1 MYKNKKFLAIIPARG
16 GSKGIPNKNVI
27 DICGKP
33 LIAYTIEAGKE
44 SKYID
49 EIVVS
54 TDSKNIKEVAEQCG
68 ASVPFLRP
76 EELSN
81 DTAKSID
88 VVLHA
93 IDFYK
98 NNNMN
103 FDYIILLQPTS
114 PLRTFEE
121 VDKAIEKLINYEGK
135 SLVSVCEADENP
147 VLMRTIQEQ
156 KLREVISFEG
166 KNLRR
171 QDLPTFY
178 IFNGALYINSVDMLT
193 NDKKFVDENTIPYVM
208 DKERSVDIDTMLD
221 ARLVE
226 VIIKEN
232 MHV

>member
-1 MYKNKKFLAIIPARG
+1 MYKDKKFLAIIPARG
-16 GSKGIPNKNVI
+16 GSKGIPNKNI
-27 DICGKP
+27 MDICGKP
-33 LIAYTIEAGKE
+33 LIAYTIEAGKK

-54 TDSKNIKEVAEQCG
+54 TDSNSIKVIAEQYG
-68 ASVPFLRP
+68 AKVPFLRP
-76 EELSN
+76 EELSS

-103 FDYIILLQPTS
+103 FDYIVLLQPTS
-114 PLRTFEE
+114 PLRSFEE
-121 VDKAIEKLINYEGK
+121 VDEAIEKLINYDGK
-135 SLVSVCEADENP
+135 SLVSVCEANENP
-147 VLMRTIQEQ
+147 VLMRTIQDE
-156 KLREVISFEG
+156 KLRGVISFEG
-166 KNLRR
+166 ENLRR
-171 QDLPTFY
+171 QDLPTYY
-178 IFNGALYINSVDMLT
+178 IFNGALYINSNEMLIHEK
-193 NDKKFVDENTIPYVM
+193 NFVNESTIPYVM
-208 DKERSVDIDTMLD
+208 DKESSVDIDTMLD

>member
-16 GSKGIPNKNVI
+16 GSKGIPNKNI
-27 DICGKP
+27 MDICGKP
-33 LIAYTIEAGKE
+33 LIAYTIEAGKK

-54 TDSKNIKEVAEQCG
+54 TDSDSIKVVAKQYG
-68 ASVPFLRP
+68 AKVPFLRP
-76 EELSN
+76 EQLSN

-121 VDKAIEKLINYEGK
+121 VDKAIEKLVNYDRK

-147 VLMRTIQEQ
+147 VLMRTIQDE

-178 IFNGALYINSVDMLT
+178 IFNGALYINSVDMLI
-193 NDKKFVDENTIPYVM
+193 NEKKFVNENTIPYVM
-208 DKERSVDIDTMLD
+208 DKESSIDIDTTLD
-221 ARLVE
+221 AKLVR
-226 VIIKEN
+226 IIMEDRY
-232 MHV
+232 V